1 MERGL
6 NKSGKLSEISSHL
19 LDLQSDIIVFI
30 ETKVKIAKAKTIRE
44 KLKLKGN
51 FIYNYSGHDNGR
63 IWVEWDNANVDI
75 KLVRSTNQMIHYGVY
90 DLSGNF
96 KHRMTYIY
104 SLNNIEQR
112 KKIWKDIENVHG
124 QHQGAWCLI
133 GDFNNGIKT
142 KDRIGAIW

>member
-19 LDLQSDIIVFI
+19 LDLQSDVIVLI
-30 ETKVKIAKAKTIRE
+30 ETRVKIAKAKTVRE
-44 KLKLKGN
+44 NLKLKGN

-96 KHRMTYIY
+96 KHWMTYIY
-104 SLNNIEQR
+104 IPLTILSKGRRFGKTLRMYMVNIR
-112 KKIWKDIENVHG
+112 VL
-124 QHQGAWCLI
+124 GALLVI
-133 GDFNNGIKT
+133 SIMGSRP
-142 KDRIGAIW
+142 RIV